1 MRATLTAVCLAL
13 SIGAGCRWQPQSR
26 EPARQPEKPYVQT
39 EDLNRLEG
47 MIRRFAP
54 VDLTADVS
62 SLPKN
67 ERDAL
72 AILVNASK
80 MLDALFL
87 RQVWE

>member
-1 MRATLTAVCLAL
+1 M
-13 SIGAGCRWQPQSR
+13 
-26 EPARQPEKPYVQT
+26 QT
-39 EDLNRLEG
+39 DDLNRLEG

-72 AILVNASK
+72 LLLVNAGK
-80 MLDALFL
+80 ILDALFL
-87 RQVWE
+87 RQVWEENESLMVELAQDMSPLGQARL